1 MENTKIKLTVGEL
14 YALHTELEGAEKN
27 PGLVS
32 QKLTMMTKYNL
43 GKLVKL
49 SAERKQLFE
58 KTRQEL
64 VQSIGTDDGKGNFS
78 IPQTETDADGNIT
91 IHPSFI
97 KFRDEI
103 NEVLNTEE
111 EIEIPA
117 FKIED
122 FADVQT
128 EGYYPVFFK
137 ILGL

>member
-1 MENTKIKLTVGEL
+1 MENTKITLTVGEL
-14 YALHTELEGAEKN
+14 YALHTELTGAEKN
-27 PGLVS
+27 PGLIT
-32 QKLTMMTKYNL
+32 QKLTLITKYNL

-49 SAERKQLFE
+49 SGEKKDLFE
-58 KTRQEL
+58 KTRQDL
-64 VQSIGTDDGKGNFS
+64 IKSIGEVDEQGNYS
-78 IPQTETDADGNIT
+78 IPQTQTDEEGKVS

-103 NEVLNTEE
+103 DEVLKSEE
-111 EIEIPA
+111 EVEIPA

-122 FADVQT
+122 FAEVQT